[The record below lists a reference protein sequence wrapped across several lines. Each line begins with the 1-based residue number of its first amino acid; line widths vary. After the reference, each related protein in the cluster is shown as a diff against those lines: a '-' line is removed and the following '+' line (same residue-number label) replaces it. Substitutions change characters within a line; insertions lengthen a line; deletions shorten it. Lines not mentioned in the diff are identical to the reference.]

1 MKKIIVRNTILTRG
15 HINSAFISLCKGEIF
30 SSSESLLSKNGI
42 RVIMKEL
49 YNEDIRC
56 DNLVD
61 SELFKAYNVSC
72 QCEMDSDYFYV
83 MYKMDDEFAIRLTE
97 NIYLYHIV
105 SVKGEVYSDIIPWV
119 YADGRIFLGDTWWE
133 TDEEILENIKT
144 LSVVDFIKRY
154 KGY

>member
-1 MKKIIVRNTILTRG
+1 
-15 HINSAFISLCKGEIF
+15 
-30 SSSESLLSKNGI
+30 
-42 RVIMKEL
+42 MKEL